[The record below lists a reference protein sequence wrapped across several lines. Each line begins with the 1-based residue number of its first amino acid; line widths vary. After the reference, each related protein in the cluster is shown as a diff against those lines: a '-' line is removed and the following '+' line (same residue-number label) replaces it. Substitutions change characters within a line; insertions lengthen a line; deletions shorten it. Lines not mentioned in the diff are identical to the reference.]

1 MLLLEFGGCCCL
13 KTQIGNGVKPVIAI
27 FRGRIFHHFAIL
39 NGESRVL
46 TPSQGKS
53 EYHMFKLCGWQR
65 AFDIYIYDY
74 NCNENAKNNMQNTL
88 QNILY
93 IYMCVYLCCV
103 RAPKVKEVTTP

>member
-53 EYHMFKLCGWQR
+53 EYHIFKLCGWQR
-65 AFDIYIYDY
+65 AFIYMITIVMKML
-74 NCNENAKNNMQNTL
+74 KNNMQNTL

-93 IYMCVYLCCV
+93 IYVCISMLC
-103 RAPKVKEVTTP
+103 KGT

>member
-65 AFDIYIYDY
+65 AFIYIYMITIVMKMLKIICKIPFKTY
-74 NCNENAKNNMQNTL
+74 Y
-88 QNILY
+88 IY
-93 IYMCVYLCCV
+93 IYMCISMLC
-103 RAPKVKEVTTP
+103 KGT